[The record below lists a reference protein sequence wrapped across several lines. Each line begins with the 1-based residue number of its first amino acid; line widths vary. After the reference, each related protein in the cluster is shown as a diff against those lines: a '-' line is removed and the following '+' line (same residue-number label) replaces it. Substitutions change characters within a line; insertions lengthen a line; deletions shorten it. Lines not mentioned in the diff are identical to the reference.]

1 MEGQVRQSLSGYYDV
16 ESGGHMYRTRARGK
30 LRQKRCAP
38 LVGDRVEFKVDKGTE
53 YGYLLRVFPRKNEL
67 VRPPVANIDCAIVVT
82 AAVEPA
88 FNQNLLDRQ
97 LIMLTAQQITPV
109 LYFSKGDLMLP
120 EQRIKLAEKVAYYQQ
135 FYRCFFP
142 AKMDDQDTL
151 TALRGTLTNQVAV
164 VMGQTGAGKSTL
176 LNQLAPELAL
186 ETGTVSKAL
195 SRGKHTTR
203 RVTLLSVGTAL
214 IADTPGFSS
223 FELRNLTRENVPGLF
238 PEFTSRQIGCKFRGC
253 LHLNEPSCAVKAAVD
268 DGQIDQQRYA
278 DYVQFQDWL
287 AHQRPRYGK
296 NRGGI

>member
-16 ESGGHMYRTRARGK
+16 ESGGRIYRTRARGK

-38 LVGDRVEFKVDKGTE
+38 LVGDQVEFKVDKGE
-53 YGYLLRVFPRKNEL
+53 GSGYLLRVLPRKNEL

-82 AAVEPA
+82 AVVEPA

-97 LIMLTAQQITPV
+97 LIMLAAQRIEPV
-109 LYFSKGDLMLP
+109 LYFSKGDLLSTK
-120 EQRIKLAEKVAYYQQ
+120 QRDRLAEKVAYYQQ

-142 AKMDDQDTL
+142 EKMNDQQALTTL
-151 TALRGTLTNQVAV
+151 RATLANQVAV

-203 RVTLLSVGTAL
+203 RVTLLPVGTAL

-223 FELRNLTRENVPGLF
+223 FELRHLTREDVPGLF
-238 PEFTSRQIGCKFRGC
+238 PEFTSRQVGCKFRGC
-253 LHLNEPSCAVKAAVD
+253 LHLNEPHCAVKAAVAA
-268 DGQIDQQRYA
+268 GQIDQQRYA

-287 AHQRPRYGK
+287 AHQRPQYGK
-296 NRGGI
+296 K

>member
-16 ESGGHMYRTRARGK
+16 ESDGHVYRTRARGK
-30 LRQKRCAP
+30 LRQKRLAP
-38 LVGDRVEFKVDKGTE
+38 LVGDRVEFKVDEGAE

-67 VRPPVANIDCAIVVT
+67 VRPPVANIDCAVVVT

-97 LIMLTAQQITPV
+97 LIMLTAQRITPV
-109 LYFSKGDLMLP
+109 LYFSKGDLTTP
-120 EQRIKLAEKVAYYQQ
+120 EQRKQLAEKVAYYQQ

-142 AKMDDQDTL
+142 EKMDDQETL
-151 TALRGTLTNQVAV
+151 ATLRTALANQVAI

-176 LNQLAPELAL
+176 LNQLAPELGL
-186 ETGTVSKAL
+186 ETGVVSKAL

-203 RVTLLSVGTAL
+203 RVTLLSVGAAL

-223 FELRNLTRENVPGLF
+223 FELRNLTREDVPGLF
-238 PEFTSRQIGCKFRGC
+238 PEFASRQAGCKFRGC
-253 LHLNEPSCAVKAAVD
+253 LHLNEPHCAVKAAVD
-268 DGQIDQQRYA
+268 EGQIDQQRYA

-287 AHQRPRYGK
+287 AHQRPQYGK
-296 NRGGI
+296 K

>member
-16 ESGGHMYRTRARGK
+16 ESDGHIYRTRARGK
-30 LRQKRCAP
+30 LRQKRLAP
-38 LVGDRVEFKVDKGTE
+38 LVGDRVEFKVDEGAE

-67 VRPPVANIDCAIVVT
+67 IRPPVANIDSAVVVT
-82 AAVEPA
+82 AGVEPA

-97 LIMLTAQQITPV
+97 LIMLAAQQITPV
-109 LYFSKGDLMLP
+109 LYFSKGDLMTP
-120 EQRIKLAEKVAYYQQ
+120 EQRTHLAEKVAYYQQ

-142 AKMDDQDTL
+142 EKLAD
-151 TALRGTLTNQVAV
+151 AGTLTRLQATLKDQVAV

-176 LNQLAPELAL
+176 LNQLAPELEL

-203 RVTLLSVGTAL
+203 RVTLLSVGSAL

-223 FELRNLTRENVPGLF
+223 FELRNLTREDVPGLF
-238 PEFTSRQIGCKFRGC
+238 PEFTRRQAECKFRGC
-253 LHLNEPSCAVKAAVD
+253 LHLNEPHCAVKAAVD
-268 DGQIDQQRYA
+268 EGQIDRQRYA

-287 AHQRPRYGK
+287 AHQRPQYGK
-296 NRGGI
+296 K